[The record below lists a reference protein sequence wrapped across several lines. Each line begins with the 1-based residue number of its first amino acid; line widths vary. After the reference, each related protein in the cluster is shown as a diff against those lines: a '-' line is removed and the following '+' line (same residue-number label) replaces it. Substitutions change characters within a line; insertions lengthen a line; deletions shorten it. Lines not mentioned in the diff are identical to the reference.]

1 MRASS
6 EKARQRAAAAVQC
19 FHRHPDTRSTDMKTT
34 TFRSFAAE
42 LEDAAATGMRFLRS
56 SLRTFSALP
65 WPALLLAAI
74 LTACAITVIPL
85 ALMLFAIFLAIKYAV
100 LAINSDKTTPLED

>member
-1 MRASS
+1 
-6 EKARQRAAAAVQC
+6 
-19 FHRHPDTRSTDMKTT
+19 MKTT

-42 LEDAAATGMRFLRS
+42 LEDAAATAMRYLRS
-56 SLRTFSALP
+56 GLRTWAALP

>member
-1 MRASS
+1 
-6 EKARQRAAAAVQC
+6 
-19 FHRHPDTRSTDMKTT
+19 MKTT

-42 LEDAAATGMRFLRS
+42 LEDAAASGMRFLRSSLRS

-100 LAINSDKTTPLED
+100 LAINRDKTTPLED

>member
-1 MRASS
+1 
-6 EKARQRAAAAVQC
+6 
-19 FHRHPDTRSTDMKTT
+19 MKTT

-42 LEDAAATGMRFLRS
+42 LEDAAARCMHLLRGG
-56 SLRTFSALP
+56 LRTFSALP

-74 LTACAITVIPL
+74 LTACAIAVIPT

-100 LAINSDKTTPLED
+100 LAINGDKTTPLED

>member
-1 MRASS
+1 
-6 EKARQRAAAAVQC
+6 
-19 FHRHPDTRSTDMKTT
+19 MKTT

-42 LEDAAATGMRFLRS
+42 LEDAAEHCMRILRG

-74 LTACAITVIPL
+74 LAACAIAVIPT
-85 ALMLFAIFLAIKYAV
+85 ALVLFAIFLAIKYAV
-100 LAINSDKTTPLED
+100 LAINRDKITPLKD